1 MIHGTDSTAQVSI
14 QAAEQVLKLG
24 TLPPFSVVS
33 PLLPLLVASVV
44 GLTGCP
50 TPWAYVV
57 VVGFA
62 STVGCA
68 GVYLLARQLRA
79 TGPTAAT
86 AALLYALA
94 PSRLYT
100 VFDQP
105 DGVRVLFWSLVPFL
119 LLSLD
124 VSRRKPRAAA
134 LLFVASITTLLLA
147 TLPDRP
153 RSLDALAAAELALV
167 GLVSLWPPF
176 GSPRARGICFAVFV
190 SCAAWA
196 FALRPHYSFRP
207 APMPPGRNRV
217 DRRALTRSQGLR
229 PCFDRRHG

>member
-1 MIHGTDSTAQVSI
+1 MGIRRGGW
-14 QAAEQVLKLG
+14 L
-24 TLPPFSVVS
+24 LPPRW
-33 PLLPLLVASVV
+33 VARESICWRG
-44 GLTGCP
+44 GLR
-50 TPWAYVV
+50 
-57 VVGFA
+57 
-62 STVGCA
+62 STVPA
-68 GVYLLARQLRA
+68 
-79 TGPTAAT
+79 AAT

-207 APMPPGRNRV
+207 APMPPGAIEWI
-217 DRRALTRSQGLR
+217 DEHSQGAR
-229 PCFDRRHG
+229 VFGPVFDRRHGQSRVGAGRCISFAPASAARTCCFGSRPWRSSIS